1 MNRALDLTK
10 SQRIQHGNGA
20 IQDESTFRRLLD
32 EEVVLDMCPV
42 SNVKLKSV
50 LDVTKH
56 PIREF
61 FDAGVKVT
69 VSTDDPTVF
78 GNDLVHE
85 YDLLMTHLDFSKQ

>member
-1 MNRALDLTK
+1 
-10 SQRIQHGNGA
+10 
-20 IQDESTFRRLLD
+20 
-32 EEVVLDMCPV
+32 MCPV

-85 YDLLMTHLDFSKQ
+85 YDLLMTHLDFSKQEVIQVVRNGFDAALVDDQTRRMWLDELATIESQL